1 MNKIAQDR
9 IEDIKKNGYTLD
21 FGNVFNLAFEN
32 YKKIA
37 LYGGLVFFV
46 FAVLFSILGAVVL
59 FSVFDSETILEN
71 LKPERFKPENLN
83 LNTMLIFSAVSVFAF
98 LLQVI
103 NNKLKIV
110 TRVNIFFIFIFL
122 QVK

>member
-1 MNKIAQDR
+1 MNKTAQNR

-46 FAVLFSILGAVVL
+46 FR
-59 FSVFDSETILEN
+59 
-71 LKPERFKPENLN
+71 LKYTHLYVTYHYGRIPSL
-83 LNTMLIFSAVSVFAF
+83 LYFAF
-98 LLQVI
+98 
-103 NNKLKIV
+103 NAIV
-110 TRVNIFFIFIFL
+110 ARVL
-122 QVK
+122 VLHA